1 MSDKGLVDLQKTM
14 EGVEV
19 RLSSKGKAMLEAF
32 EVADVK

>member
-19 RLSSKGKAMLEAF
+19 RLSNKGKTTLETF